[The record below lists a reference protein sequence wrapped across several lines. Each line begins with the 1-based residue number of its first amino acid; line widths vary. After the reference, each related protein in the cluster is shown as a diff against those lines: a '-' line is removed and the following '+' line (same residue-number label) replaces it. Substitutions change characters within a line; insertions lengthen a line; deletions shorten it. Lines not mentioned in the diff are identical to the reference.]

1 MKLNSCSSWKS
12 DRGSTEFDASSER
25 SKRRKTEKLRASH
38 SVSELAYTT
47 QMSLRAS
54 GATQASS
61 VLKDV
66 TTKSPSRASRYQA
79 AFQESQKPP
88 PCEIS
93 ADLALNLIISGKMT
107 KETYKLMRNLTNAN
121 RGTSVYPSYTKILS
135 AKRRCYPDSSAMTV
149 TETSAEV
156 KLQALLDHT
165 SERLLQVMYKDDNEL
180 HPGNFENLQL
190 ILKWGCDGA
199 SSQEYK
205 QMFSEKDSSDANVF
219 FTSTVPL
226 QLSVVNENHADII
239 LWQNPRPSSPRFCR
253 PIRLQFV
260 KECVHST
267 REEQKYIENQIRS
280 LLPFHTVI
288 DGKNIEIKYK
298 LVFTMIDGKVK
309 NAITETDSSMRCY
322 ICKSTSKQ
330 FNNIDLVLKQKV
342 DANNLCFGIS
352 SLHAWIRIMEWFL
365 HLAYKC
371 GDEMEKK
378 WQARSAEQKRKVA
391 ARKQQIQNDFKQLY
405 GLRIDIPK
413 AGSGT
418 TNDGNTAR
426 RFFENVS
433 STAEILGVDE
443 EIIAKSKVMLQAIL
457 SGIGI
462 DTEKFKVYCLNLA
475 KRYVELYPWYPM
487 PTSVHVILIHGYAI
501 IEASPLPIG
510 RLSEDAQE
518 ARNKDIR
525 RYRENFSRKYSR
537 EKTMQD
543 VFYRLLA
550 SSDPIISSLQ
560 NYELK
565 AGKPLPPEVSDLLF
579 HTPTSAEFS
588 VDVENDSATTD
599 DDEILSDYDF

>member
-1 MKLNSCSSWKS
+1 
-12 DRGSTEFDASSER
+12 
-25 SKRRKTEKLRASH
+25 
-38 SVSELAYTT
+38 
-47 QMSLRAS
+47 
-54 GATQASS
+54 
-61 VLKDV
+61 
-66 TTKSPSRASRYQA
+66 
-79 AFQESQKPP
+79 
-88 PCEIS
+88 
-93 ADLALNLIISGKMT
+93 
-107 KETYKLMRNLTNAN
+107 
-121 RGTSVYPSYTKILS
+121 
-135 AKRRCYPDSSAMTV
+135 
-149 TETSAEV
+149 
-156 KLQALLDHT
+156 
-165 SERLLQVMYKDDNEL
+165 
-180 HPGNFENLQL
+180 
-190 ILKWGCDGA
+190 
-199 SSQEYK
+199 
-205 QMFSEKDSSDANVF
+205 
-219 FTSTVPL
+219 
-226 QLSVVNENHADII
+226 
-239 LWQNPRPSSPRFCR
+239 
-253 PIRLQFV
+253 
-260 KECVHST
+260 
-267 REEQKYIENQIRS
+267 
-280 LLPFHTVI
+280 
-288 DGKNIEIKYK
+288 
-298 LVFTMIDGKVK
+298 MIDGKVK
-309 NAITETDSSMRCY
+309 NAITETDSLMRCY
-322 ICKSTSKQ
+322 ICKATSKQ

-443 EIIAKSKVMLQAIL
+443 EIIAKSKVMLQAIS